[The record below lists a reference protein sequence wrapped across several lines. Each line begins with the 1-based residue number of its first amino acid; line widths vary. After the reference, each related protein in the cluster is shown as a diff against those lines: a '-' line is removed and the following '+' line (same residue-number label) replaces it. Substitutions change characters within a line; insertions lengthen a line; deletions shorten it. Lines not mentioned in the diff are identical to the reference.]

1 MINSIKL
8 IAFTAILV
16 ALAACAR
23 TASTAANTAADQ
35 AAVRAVNVAWYRAY
49 NKGDGAAVAEL
60 YADNAVLS
68 APGAPPARGGAAI
81 RDFYLKDAAQF
92 AASKFAEVD
101 DPGSDIGLSGDTAWQ
116 WMTYKIKDKSG
127 TTMDTGKSLTVFERK
142 NGKWMIVR
150 DIWNSDIVSDAS
162 TASAP
167 PK

>member
-8 IAFTAILV
+8 IVFTAILV
-16 ALAACAR
+16 ALAACGR
-23 TASTAANTAADQ
+23 TASTAADTAADQ

-49 NKGDGAAVAEL
+49 NHGDGAAVAKL

-68 APGAPPARGGAAI
+68 APGAPSARGEAAI

-92 AASKFAEVD
+92 AASKLAEVD
-101 DPGSDIGLSGDTAWQ
+101 NPGSDIGISGDTAWQ
-116 WMTYKIKDKSG
+116 WMTYTIKDKSG
-127 TTMDTGKSLTVFERK
+127 TTIETGKSLTVFERR

-150 DIWNSDIVSDAS
+150 DIWNSDIVPDAS
-162 TASAP
+162 TVSAP

>member
-23 TASTAANTAADQ
+23 TASPNTEADQ
-35 AAVRAVNVAWYRAY
+35 TAVRAVNVAWYRAY
-49 NKGDGAAVAEL
+49 NHGDGAAVAAL

-81 RDFYLKDAAQF
+81 RDFYLKDAGQF
-92 AASKFAEVD
+92 AASKLAEVD
-101 DPGSDIGLSGDTAWQ
+101 NPGSDIGISGDTAWQ
-116 WMTYKIKDKSG
+116 WITYKIRDKSG
-127 TTMDTGKSLTVFERK
+127 TTIDTGKSLTVFERR

-162 TASAP
+162 TPAP